1 MPTAV
6 IRPPVLILA
15 PVTLP
20 ETDTTPPVKL
30 ATFTMLVNMPL
41 LAVILPV
48 ILTNPPVKLAT
59 FTMLVN
65 IPLLAVTLPVTL
77 TNPPVKLATLTML
90 VNMPLLATK
99 LPVTLA
105 DPPVTK
111 LLPCILPVL
120 VISPV
125 TDNPSVAKV
134 AMLELDATLTVT
146 LLLLNTR
153 TLLVPFDIAAESMPV
168 SNDPLPRI

>member
-1 MPTAV
+1 ML
-6 IRPPVLILA
+6 ILPPVI
-15 PVTLP
+15 LP
-20 ETDTTPPVKL
+20 ETD
-30 ATFTMLVNMPL
+30 
-41 LAVILPV
+41 
-48 ILTNPPVKLAT
+48 TNPPVKLAT
-59 FTMLVN
+59 FTIVVN
-65 IPLLAVTLPVTL
+65 MPLLAVTLPVTL
-77 TNPPVKLATLTML
+77 TNPPVRLATFTIV

-120 VISPV
+120 DTTPV

-134 AMLELDATLTVT
+134 AMLALDATLTVT

-153 TLLVPFDIAAESMPV
+153 TLLVPFEIAAESMPV
-168 SNDPLPRI
+168 SCDPLPKI